1 MINELKAMAIFA
13 EVVKCGSF
21 REAAKKLSLS
31 PSVVSYHISQLEQ
44 KTGSALLYRSTRKLT
59 LSNEGEAFY
68 QQVQKMLEAAN
79 KGIDLL
85 SEKQKEPSGT
95 VKVSLPTA
103 LSKSPI
109 SEAIAQFALKYPKV
123 TLELNYS
130 DTNSDIIDERTDL
143 TIRAGKVADN
153 DFKSTS
159 LGSLERVLVCAPTF
173 YRQHIPAQNP
183 GDLNT
188 WAWLKL
194 SQLPNKR
201 LFLKGNSRKE
211 VAFTSQ
217 ITLNSVE
224 AIYQFCVNGNGLA
237 VLAKPQV
244 ENDIKSGKLINVL
257 PEWQVEPLPLYAL
270 WPKNINKNSAT
281 KKLIEALKDS
291 ADS

>member
-21 REAAKKLSLS
+21 REAAKTLSLS

-85 SEKQKEPSGT
+85 SEKQKEPSGS

-103 LSKSPI
+103 LSNSPI
-109 SEAIAQFALKYPKV
+109 SEAISQFALKYPKV

-130 DTNSDIIDERTDL
+130 DTNTDIIDERTDL
-143 TIRAGKVADN
+143 TIRAGKLADN
-153 DFKSTS
+153 DFKSTK
-159 LGSLERVLVCAPTF
+159 LGALERVLVCSPIF
-173 YRQHIPAQNP
+173 YRQHISPQNP
-183 GDLNT
+183 DELST

-194 SQLPNKR
+194 AQLSNKR
-201 LFLKGNSRKE
+201 LFLKGNSKKE
-211 VAFTSQ
+211 VVFSSQ
-217 ITLNSVE
+217 IKLNSVE
-224 AIYQFCVNGNGLA
+224 AIYQFCLHGNGLA
-237 VLAKPQV
+237 VLAKSQV
-244 ENDIKSGKLINVL
+244 ENDIKNGKLINVL
-257 PEWQVEPLPLYAL
+257 PDWQVEPLVLHAL
-270 WPKNINKNSAT
+270 WPKNIQSKSVT
-281 KKLIEALKDS
+281 KYLLSSLTALRND
-291 ADS
+291 